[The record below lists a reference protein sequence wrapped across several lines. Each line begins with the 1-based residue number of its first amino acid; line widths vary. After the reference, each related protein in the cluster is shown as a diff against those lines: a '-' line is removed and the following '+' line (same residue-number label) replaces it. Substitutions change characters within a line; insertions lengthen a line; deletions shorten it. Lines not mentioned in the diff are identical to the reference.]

1 MEKMKKIILL
11 NYLLNNTIKDKNI
24 LDEIYYENNDLIIFT
39 RKMYTPIKKY
49 REINEK
55 LFGIKI
61 EITI

>member
-1 MEKMKKIILL
+1 MKNIILL

>member
-1 MEKMKKIILL
+1 MKKIILL